1 MKLASKK
8 QMLIGNNKILV
19 KSMFKDKGKST
30 KFRIYEDITEIERHI
45 RIPVNV
51 AEELN
56 KVIAVFNKENK
67 FLKID
72 NSILIVSIINTYFK
86 QADGLPE
93 DKQLEEIKQKV
104 VETYGI

>member
-1 MKLASKK
+1 
-8 QMLIGNNKILV
+8 
-19 KSMFKDKGKST
+19 MFKDKGKST

-45 RIPVNV
+45 TMPVNV

-67 FLKID
+67 FLKIN
-72 NSILIVSIINTYFK
+72 NSILIVSIINAYFK

>member
-1 MKLASKK
+1 MFTH
-8 QMLIGNNKILV
+8 
-19 KSMFKDKGKST
+19 KSKST
-30 KFRIYEDITEIERHI
+30 NFRIYEDITEIERHI
-45 RIPVNV
+45 TLPVNV

-67 FLKID
+67 FLKIN
-72 NSILIVSIINTYFK
+72 NSILVVSILHTYFK

-93 DKQLEEIKQKV
+93 EKQLEEIKQKV

>member
-1 MKLASKK
+1 
-8 QMLIGNNKILV
+8 
-19 KSMFKDKGKST
+19 MFKDKGKST

-45 RIPVNV
+45 TMPVNV

-67 FLKID
+67 FLKIN

-93 DKQLEEIKQKV
+93 EKQLEEIKQKV

>member
-1 MKLASKK
+1 
-8 QMLIGNNKILV
+8 
-19 KSMFKDKGKST
+19 MFKDKGKST

-45 RIPVNV
+45 TIPVNV

-67 FLKID
+67 FLKIN
-72 NSILIVSIINTYFK
+72 NSILVVSILNTYFK
-86 QADGLPE
+86 QADGLSE

>member
-1 MKLASKK
+1 
-8 QMLIGNNKILV
+8 
-19 KSMFKDKGKST
+19 MFKDKGKST

-45 RIPVNV
+45 TLPVNV

-67 FLKID
+67 FLKIN
-72 NSILIVSIINTYFK
+72 NSILIVSILHTYFK

-93 DKQLEEIKQKV
+93 EKQLEEIKQKV

>member
-1 MKLASKK
+1 
-8 QMLIGNNKILV
+8 
-19 KSMFKDKGKST
+19 MFKDKGKST

-45 RIPVNV
+45 TLPVNV

-67 FLKID
+67 FLKIN
-72 NSILIVSIINTYFK
+72 NSILVVSILHTYFK

>member
-1 MKLASKK
+1 
-8 QMLIGNNKILV
+8 
-19 KSMFKDKGKST
+19 MFKDKGKST

-45 RIPVNV
+45 TMPVNV

-67 FLKID
+67 FLKIN
-72 NSILIVSIINTYFK
+72 NSILIVSILNTYFK

>member
-1 MKLASKK
+1 
-8 QMLIGNNKILV
+8 
-19 KSMFKDKGKST
+19 MFKDKGKST

-45 RIPVNV
+45 TLPVTV

-67 FLKID
+67 FLKIN
-72 NSILIVSIINTYFK
+72 NSILVVSILNTYFK

>member
-1 MKLASKK
+1 
-8 QMLIGNNKILV
+8 
-19 KSMFKDKGKST
+19 MFKDKGKST
-30 KFRIYEDITEIERHI
+30 KFRIYEDINEIERHI
-45 RIPVNV
+45 TLPVNV

-67 FLKID
+67 FLKIN
-72 NSILIVSIINTYFK
+72 NSILVVSILNTYFK

>member
-1 MKLASKK
+1 
-8 QMLIGNNKILV
+8 
-19 KSMFKDKGKST
+19 MFKDKGKST

-45 RIPVNV
+45 TLPVNV

-67 FLKID
+67 FLKIN
-72 NSILIVSIINTYFK
+72 NSILVVSILNTYFK

-93 DKQLEEIKQKV
+93 EKQLEEIKQKV

>member
-1 MKLASKK
+1 
-8 QMLIGNNKILV
+8 
-19 KSMFKDKGKST
+19 MFKDRGKST

-45 RIPVNV
+45 TLPVNV

-67 FLKID
+67 FLKIN
-72 NSILIVSIINTYFK
+72 NSILVVSILNTYFK

>member
-1 MKLASKK
+1 
-8 QMLIGNNKILV
+8 
-19 KSMFKDKGKST
+19 MFKDKGKST
-30 KFRIYEDITEIERHI
+30 NFRIYEDITEIERHI
-45 RIPVNV
+45 TLPVNV

-67 FLKID
+67 FLKIN
-72 NSILIVSIINTYFK
+72 NSILVVSILHTYFK